1 MRTEYAERYITM
13 GLKIAYYRKKAGY
26 TQERFS
32 ELIGIGPKSLS
43 AIERGMVGVSL
54 QLLLR
59 VSTLLSI
66 STDTILLPECNK
78 NNVDDLVAR
87 LQKLS
92 PRQFA
97 LVRDIVY
104 KLLEGFAIEE

>member
-1 MRTEYAERYITM
+1 MNQKKQINIIVGQNVKRERE
-13 GLKIAYYRKKAGY
+13 KAGY

-66 STDTILLPECNK
+66 STDTILLPESNK
-78 NNVDDLVAR
+78 NNVDDLTAR

-92 PRQFA
+92 PRQFT